1 MTHYTKILE
10 RLLRLRQLCNHPS
23 VLAFPRFTG
32 TKVRILTLQ
41 VPRSSCRLRR
51 AALPRTRTAALL
63 PLTKWTCRSAPLRP
77 PSPSRSNT
85 SSPVCHV
92 LYSRYMYMFVCRY
105 IHIHIYIYVSMYICL
120 YIYIYMYV
128 CICIYIYIYTAVGGH
143 AGKPHGVARGGVL
156 RVSGAYRPHVGRHH
170 QVSAHLLQPLPHA
183 LPAYGCRGALL
194 RGARARGDPRRR
206 PLPALQARAQISR
219 FTRTKVQILTLP
231 ALQD

>member
-23 VLAFPRFTG
+23 VLQFTRFTG

-63 PLTKWTCRSAPLRP
+63 PLTKWTCRYAP

-85 SSPVCHV
+85 SSFCHV
-92 LYSRYMYMFVCRY
+92 LYSRYMYMYVCRY
-105 IHIHIYIYVSMYICL
+105 IHTYKYIHMCIYL
-120 YIYIYMYV
+120 YI
-128 CICIYIYIYTAVGGH
+128 AVGGH
-143 AGKPHGVARGGVL
+143 AGKPHGIARGGVL

-206 PLPALQARAQISR
+206 PLPALQ
-219 FTRTKVQILTLP
+219 
-231 ALQD
+231 D